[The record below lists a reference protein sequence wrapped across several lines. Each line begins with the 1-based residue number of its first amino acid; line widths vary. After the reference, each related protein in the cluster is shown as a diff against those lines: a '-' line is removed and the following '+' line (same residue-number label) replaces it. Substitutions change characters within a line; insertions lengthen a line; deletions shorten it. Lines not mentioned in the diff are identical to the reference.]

1 VTVPVRL
8 SGPFAAIE
16 WRIDVA
22 GMASELARQKI
33 DEKKEEVTS
42 KAQKA
47 LDEEK
52 AKIQDQLKGQ
62 LKGLLGK

>member
-1 VTVPVRL
+1 
-8 SGPFAAIE
+8 
-16 WRIDVA
+16 
-22 GMASELARQKI
+22 MASELARQKI